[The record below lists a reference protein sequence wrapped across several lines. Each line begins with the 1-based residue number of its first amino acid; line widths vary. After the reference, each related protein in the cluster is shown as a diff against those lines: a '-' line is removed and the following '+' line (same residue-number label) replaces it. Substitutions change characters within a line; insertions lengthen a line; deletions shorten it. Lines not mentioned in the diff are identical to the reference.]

1 MLVNASLLARFQRP
15 VVVLLILISTT
26 IAHAAD
32 EVMRAPDYTIAQ
44 IRLTPANSST
54 SITFSV
60 KLAVTP
66 SQHAY
71 GLMFSPPLPAKSGML
86 FLFEDMKPRT
96 FWMKNTPIALDM
108 LFFDDSGR
116 LVTLISNAKPNTSRQ
131 ASNCC
136 SSGPQHVRRPKQ
148 SASEVHQSVET
159 PHDAPTTPPTVATIS
174 PKGPY
179 HVQPR
184 THP

>member
-1 MLVNASLLARFQRP
+1 MLVYASLLAPFQRL

-26 IAHAAD
+26 IAHATD
-32 EVMRAPDYTIAQ
+32 EVMRAPEYGIAQ

-71 GLMFSPPLPAKSGML
+71 GLMFSPPLPAKNGML
-86 FLFEDMKPRT
+86 FLFEDLKPRT

-108 LFFDDSGR
+108 LFFDDQGR
-116 LVTLISNAKPNTSRQ
+116 LVTLISNAKPDNLTLLHSRL
-131 ASNCC
+131 AARYVLEIGGLEAERLNIKIGSRLHLPIEITG
-136 SSGPQHVRRPKQ
+136 SKPQLRK
-148 SASEVHQSVET
+148 
-159 PHDAPTTPPTVATIS
+159 
-174 PKGPY
+174 K
-179 HVQPR
+179 
-184 THP
+184 

>member
-1 MLVNASLLARFQRP
+1 MRVDSSLLARLRRLVIVFFIFIP
-15 VVVLLILISTT
+15 TC
-26 IAHAAD
+26 AHATD
-32 EVMRAPDYTIAQ
+32 EVEQVPDYEIARIQ
-44 IRLTPANSST
+44 LTPANSST
-54 SITFSV
+54 PISFRV

-116 LVTLISNAKPNTSRQ
+116 LVTLISNAKPNTMTLLHSRVAARYVLEISGQ
-131 ASNCC
+131 EASRLNIKIG
-136 SSGPQHVRRPKQ
+136 SRLHLPIVITGN
-148 SASEVHQSVET
+148 E
-159 PHDAPTTPPTVATIS
+159 
-174 PKGPY
+174 
-179 HVQPR
+179 PR
-184 THP
+184 SRKK